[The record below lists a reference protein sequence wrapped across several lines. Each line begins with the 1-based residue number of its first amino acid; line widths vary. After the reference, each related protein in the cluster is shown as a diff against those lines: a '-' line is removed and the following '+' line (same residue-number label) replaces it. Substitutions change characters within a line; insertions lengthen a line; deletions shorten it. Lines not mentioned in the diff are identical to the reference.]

1 MKRIFSIVAALLFF
15 SSPSIKAQSDA
26 GAIFLLISPIIGIL
40 MLVGMISTSVAM
52 IFIYIK
58 DFIMEKF
65 YE

>member
-1 MKRIFSIVAALLFF
+1 MLHKKVKSLKDFLELL
-15 SSPSIKAQSDA
+15 
-26 GAIFLLISPIIGIL
+26 IFLLISPIIGIL

-52 IFIYIK
+52 ICIYIK

>member
-52 IFIYIK
+52 ICIYIK